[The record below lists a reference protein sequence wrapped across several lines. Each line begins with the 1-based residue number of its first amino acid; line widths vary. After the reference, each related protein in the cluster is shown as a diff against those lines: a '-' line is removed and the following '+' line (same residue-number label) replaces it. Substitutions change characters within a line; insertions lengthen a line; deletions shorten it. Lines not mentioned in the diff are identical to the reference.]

1 MPCILNRLASLSLS
15 STMLHLGNNQYT
27 SLLPCQNAA
36 NSVYQGI
43 QVGMIIDIGIIS
55 IMLIIDRLPAWLF
68 GCRVHYLRKA
78 LDRVK
83 LLKAR

>member
-1 MPCILNRLASLSLS
+1 
-15 STMLHLGNNQYT
+15 
-27 SLLPCQNAA
+27 
-36 NSVYQGI
+36 
-43 QVGMIIDIGIIS
+43 MIIDIGIIS